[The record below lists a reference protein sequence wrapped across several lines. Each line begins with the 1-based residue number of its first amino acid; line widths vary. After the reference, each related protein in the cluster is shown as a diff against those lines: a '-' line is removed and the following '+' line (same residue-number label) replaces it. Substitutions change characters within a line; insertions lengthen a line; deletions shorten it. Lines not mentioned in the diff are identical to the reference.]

1 MAAAGT
7 MVAAAEQHEQ
17 FKAAIVKSHKEL
29 VVPAQKQ
36 GLDFNSSAESLR
48 DELKQVSGFDDK
60 GMVLPLAALACVL
73 DDIDPACLQVFP
85 VGNLNDTAPG
95 EMLHAMTADG
105 PAFIFNEDMDIA
117 LSAIGWLRN
126 QEAVQAVADGEHNSQ
141 TFLFHIH
148 RNSNV
153 HYTRED
159 GEIVNAW
166 DQFKTTVV
174 YVACNRELNAG
185 SWGYIAGDVEDQ
197 DTLAGGMRSALGYRE
212 YYDALDEI
220 YDTCKQF
227 WVVVFFKQAKKI
239 VLMSPKAGAAGA
251 KIVKDHLDSGTG
263 KYDLI
268 DAMYETGAL
277 GPIVD

>member
-1 MAAAGT
+1 
-7 MVAAAEQHEQ
+7 VAL
-17 FKAAIVKSHKEL
+17 VKPHKEL

-48 DELKQVSGFDDK
+48 DELKQVGAFDDK

-73 DDIDPACLQVFP
+73 DDIGPDRLQLFP
-85 VGNLNDTAPG
+85 FGNLNDTAPG
-95 EMLHAMTADG
+95 AMLHKMTADG
-105 PAFIFNEDMDIA
+105 AAFIYNEDMDI
-117 LSAIGWLRN
+117 SNRRIGWLN
-126 QEAVQAVADGEHNSQ
+126 DPEAVQALADGEHNAQ

-153 HYTRED
+153 HYTREG

-174 YVACNRELNAG
+174 YVACNRELNEG
-185 SWGYIAGDVEDQ
+185 SWGQIAGDVEDQ
-197 DTLAGGMRSALGYRE
+197 DTLAGGMRSALGKPE
-212 YYDALDEI
+212 YYEALNEI

-227 WVVVFFKQAKKI
+227 WVVVFFKEAKKI

-277 GPIVD
+277 GAIVD